1 MNKEKYLISFVL
13 MKDVI
18 IILAGGINN
27 DGSLPDLPKSRVDC
41 GIQHFRNGDARVL
54 IMTGKYGFWLDWQ
67 KQIPPRSEA
76 EAMKEY
82 AISKKIPSDS
92 ILTEQE
98 SKDTLGNAY
107 FTKVNILEPNN
118 WKNILVV
125 TSDFHLER
133 TKYIFDLVLGAEYS
147 ITYDTVK
154 TMLPPEKITSLEEQ
168 EKKTIAILKETIG
181 EVSPGDTKAIENII
195 FTKHPGYSPNPEHSY
210 EKLKEIL
217 GRS

>member
-1 MNKEKYLISFVL
+1 

-18 IILAGGINN
+18 IVLAGGVNN
-27 DGSLPDLPKSRVDC
+27 DGSLPDLPRSRVDC
-41 GIQHFRNGDARVL
+41 GIQHLKNREAKKL

-67 KQIPPRSEA
+67 KQIPCRSEA

-82 AISKKIPSDS
+82 AISEGIPSDS

-118 WKNILVV
+118 WKSVLVV

-133 TKYIFDLVLGAEYS
+133 TKYIFDLVFGTEYS
-147 ITYDTVK
+147 VTYDTVK
-154 TMLPPEKITSLEEQ
+154 TILPPEKLTSLGEQ
-168 EKKTIAILKETIG
+168 EVKTIAVLKEIVG
-181 EVSPGDTKAIENII
+181 EINPGDTKAVENII
-195 FTKHPGYSPNPEHSY
+195 FTKHPGYSANPEYSY
-210 EKLKEIL
+210 EKLREML
-217 GRS
+217 SRT